1 HDLIIN
7 LYNPAEPGTAS
18 NGLFHCHYNK
28 NALEKRKMEQQKS
41 KIRLYRAL
49 AICLVFMIGEIVG
62 GYFASSLAVMTDAAH
77 LLVDFISF
85 LISLF
90 SLWLSSRPVTKK
102 LNFGWYRA
110 EILGALFSV
119 FTIWVVTGVLVAF
132 ACKRLIS
139 GDYEING
146 VIMLITS
153 SCAVIANIIMGFAL
167 HEGGHGHSHGKSRNE
182 RLDESDHSHQPN
194 ASVRAA
200 FIHVVGDL
208 FQSISVFISALIIY
222 LKPEYKIADP
232 VCTFIFSLFVLA
244 TTITILRDI
253 LLVLMEG
260 TPTGLNYTAVKEKIL
275 RVKGVET
282 VHGLHLWALT
292 MNQNLLSAHVTIDD
306 ALDPQEVLKEI
317 TQAVFDSFNFYSITI
332 QVEQYVD
339 SNPECVFCQ
348 DPKD

>member
-1 HDLIIN
+1 MEGNEGKDENSELDPLRDGEPVELSFQQTALDLEKN
-7 LYNPAEPGTAS
+7 HQPEPGTAS

-167 HEGGHGHSHGKSRNE
+167 HEGGHGHN
-182 RLDESDHSHQPN
+182 ESDHSHQPN

-222 LKPEYKIADP
+222 LK
-232 VCTFIFSLFVLA
+232 VSFHLA
-244 TTITILRDI
+244 LERR
-253 LLVLMEG
+253 E
-260 TPTGLNYTAVKEKIL
+260 
-275 RVKGVET
+275 
-282 VHGLHLWALT
+282 
-292 MNQNLLSAHVTIDD
+292 
-306 ALDPQEVLKEI
+306 
-317 TQAVFDSFNFYSITI
+317 
-332 QVEQYVD
+332 
-339 SNPECVFCQ
+339 
-348 DPKD
+348 